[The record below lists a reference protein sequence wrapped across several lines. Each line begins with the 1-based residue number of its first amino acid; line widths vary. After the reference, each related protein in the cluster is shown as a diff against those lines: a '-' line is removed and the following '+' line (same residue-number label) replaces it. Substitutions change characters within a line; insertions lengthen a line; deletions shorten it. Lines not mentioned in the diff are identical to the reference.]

1 VKRYLA
7 PLVCGVL
14 LLAIVAPK
22 KANAQSANGQAQTH
36 VAAAKAAAYE
46 PGQDFTNIFEL
57 CAEPKPGRAAPAE
70 AVAPAGP
77 RKVPP
82 RSQWYTEPGKVF
94 DNVYYVGTALGDNAT
109 AWAITTSEGII
120 LIDATWDYSVEELIV
135 NGFKKLGLD
144 PAQIKYV
151 VVAVAKPQIFGG
163 ARLLQDRYKAHV
175 LLSEADW
182 NVIEKGN
189 FSPDIKP
196 KKDMIV
202 TDGQK
207 LTLGDV
213 TVTLYVT
220 PGNTPGT
227 LSAIISPIK
236 DGNQKHVAA
245 FYGGR
250 APFVNGDGVQYFP
263 NEVAAMR
270 IWGEQA
276 KRFKENA
283 EKAGADVFLASHVGI
298 DKTLDK
304 VNAVKFRKPGG
315 AHPFVSKTA
324 VSRAQ
329 TVIYECMQAQLAW
342 RSGNSSNN

>member
-1 VKRYLA
+1 VFCSLLFLA
-7 PLVCGVL
+7 GLGVTN
-14 LLAIVAPK
+14 AHAQA
-22 KANAQSANGQAQTH
+22 ANAQAH
-36 VAAAKAAAYE
+36 VAAARAVAYE

-57 CAEPKPGRAAPAE
+57 CAEPKPGRAPAAE
-70 AVAPAGP
+70 GAAPAGP

-82 RSQWYTEPGKVF
+82 RAQWYTEPGKVF

-175 LLSEADW
+175 LVSEADW

-189 FSPDIKP
+189 FSADIKP
-196 KKDMIV
+196 KKDMVV

-213 TVTLYVT
+213 TITLYVT

-227 LSAIISPIK
+227 VSALVSPIK
-236 DGNQKHVAA
+236 DGTQKHVGA
-245 FYGGR
+245 FFGGR

-263 NEVAAMR
+263 NEVAAMKV
-270 IWGEQA
+270 WGEQA
-276 KRFKENA
+276 KRFKEIA

-315 AHPFVSKTA
+315 PNPFVSKTA
-324 VSRAQ
+324 ISRAQ
-329 TVIYECMQAQLAW
+329 TVITECMQAQLAW
-342 RSGNSSNN
+342 RSGNSSNNN

>member
-1 VKRYLA
+1 VFCSLLFLA
-7 PLVCGVL
+7 GLGVTN
-14 LLAIVAPK
+14 AHAQA
-22 KANAQSANGQAQTH
+22 ANAHAH
-36 VAAAKAAAYE
+36 VAAARAVAYE

-57 CAEPKPGRAAPAE
+57 CAEPKPGRAPAAE
-70 AVAPAGP
+70 GAAPAGP

-175 LLSEADW
+175 LVSEADW

-189 FSPDIKP
+189 FSADIKP
-196 KKDMIV
+196 KKDMVV

-213 TVTLYVT
+213 TITLYVT

-227 LSAIISPIK
+227 VSALVSPIK
-236 DGNQKHVAA
+236 DGTQKHVGA
-245 FYGGR
+245 FFGGR

-263 NEVAAMR
+263 NEVAAMKV
-270 IWGEQA
+270 WGEQA
-276 KRFKENA
+276 KRFKEIA

-315 AHPFVSKTA
+315 PNPFVSKTA
-324 VSRAQ
+324 ISRAQ
-329 TVIYECMQAQLAW
+329 TVITECMQAQLAW
-342 RSGNSSNN
+342 RSSNSSNNN